1 MSIAVDGV
9 EPRYVFVPRT
19 VEELLDVLAVVERDG
34 LNTLI
39 VGRGSKLF
47 MGNVPRR
54 LDALIVVGGM
64 QPAVEVDEDE
74 LVFSSSAS
82 TSYDELRRE
91 LNRHGLRW
99 PVDPPLA
106 RFSSVGGIVAS
117 NMYGPMAYWYM
128 TPRDQ
133 LLRVRLALVGGSM
146 TTWGAGVIKDVAG
159 YNVRRLVAGSMGVL
173 GVITEVK
180 MRAAA
185 LPEEVAVAVLDRTL
199 DLRAL
204 RKLKPVGAVEVDG
217 RSYMRFEGNRAEV
230 EYRLGSMG
238 AGDVL
243 YGREAEELWGDLTS
257 MAGLF
262 SEPVVLKVVAPPANL
277 SAAPLPQGKT
287 FRVPMLGVAYVA
299 TGSIVGLNDLRA
311 WASSVGGH
319 VAVLKAP
326 PEAKAHMDVWDIRG
340 NRDLMARVKEAF
352 DPRGLLG
359 AGRYI

>member
-1 MSIAVDGV
+1 MSLAVDGV
-9 EPRYVFVPRT
+9 EPRHVFTPRT
-19 VEELLDVLAVVERDG
+19 LEELLDVLAEVEREG
-34 LNTLI
+34 LVTLI

-54 LDALIVVGGM
+54 LDALLVVGGL
-64 QPAVEVDEDE
+64 PSAVEVDEEE

-82 TSYDELRRE
+82 TSHDELRRE
-91 LNRHGLRW
+91 LNRRGLRW

-106 RFSSVGGIVAS
+106 RSSSVGGIVAC

-133 LLRVRLALVGGSM
+133 LLKARLALIGGAM

-185 LPEEVAVAVLDRTL
+185 LPEEVAVATL
-199 DLRAL
+199 REPVDLHAL
-204 RKLKPVGAVEVDG
+204 RRLKPVGAVEAG
-217 RSYMRFEGNRAEV
+217 GLTYMRFEGNRAEV
-230 EYRLGSMG
+230 EYRLASVRG
-238 AGDVL
+238 AEVL
-243 YGREAEELWGDLTS
+243 YGRDAEEAWDAITDMGE
-257 MAGLF
+257 LF
-262 SEPVVLKVVAPPANL
+262 AEPVVLKVVVPPASL
-277 SAAPLPQGKT
+277 KATPLPPGNAL
-287 FRVPMLGVAYVA
+287 RIPMLGVAYVA
-299 TGSIVGLNDLRA
+299 ARNTEGLEKLRA
-311 WASSVGGH
+311 WAHSVGGH
-319 VAVLKAP
+319 VTVLKAP
-326 PEAKAHMDVWDIRG
+326 PEAKAHLDVWDIRD
-340 NRDLMARVKEAF
+340 NRDLMANVREIF